1 MIYGLMYSV
10 TDDLFSQVLYSITC
24 ALVIACSFDGAGQ
37 YSKYLT
43 ADQIEQGTKV
53 SPQKTPPPPPR
64 THPHTEHPQTVS
76 SRLTAHTPKHFHTE
90 EDPDFTIKHY

>member
-1 MIYGLMYSV
+1 MIHGLMFSI

-43 ADQIEQGTKV
+43 ADQIEDGTKV
-53 SPQKTPPPPPR
+53 SPPKKKKQ
-64 THPHTEHPQTVS
+64 EHIHKPS
-76 SRLTAHTPKHFHTE
+76 HLASPLTPKHFQMQ
-90 EDPDFTIKHY
+90 

>member
-1 MIYGLMYSV
+1 MIHGLMFSI

-43 ADQIEQGTKV
+43 ADQIEDGTKV
-53 SPQKTPPPPPR
+53 CPPKKKKR
-64 THPHTEHPQTVS
+64 THPQTVS
-76 SRLTAHTPKHFHTE
+76 SRLTAHPETLPNAV
-90 EDPDFTIKHY
+90 DPDLQIKHY